1 MDKSKTCFFTGH
13 RKIAQSKIEIVKA
26 QLAENIEKMI
36 TEYGVNTFIDGGALG
51 FDTIAAE
58 TVIEMREKYQNIKL
72 VMYLPCYGQSKMW
85 KESEQFRYRM
95 VLSKA
100 DKIIYITKSVY
111 TDDCMKLRNLKMI
124 KDSSFCIAFCLM
136 QKSGTGF
143 ILYIPAGL
151 SLINFAA
158 LIAPTAKTSL
168 L

>member
-72 VMYLPCYGQSKMW
+72 AMYLPCYGQSKMW

-100 DKIIYITKSVY
+100 DKIIYITESVY

-143 ILYIPAGL
+143 TLRNAKNVGIEIV
-151 SLINFAA
+151 N
-158 LIAPTAKTSL
+158 IADEIY
-168 L
+168 

>member
-100 DKIIYITKSVY
+100 
-111 TDDCMKLRNLKMI
+111 MI
-124 KDSSFCIAFCLM
+124 R
-136 QKSGTGF
+136 
-143 ILYIPAGL
+143 
-151 SLINFAA
+151 
-158 LIAPTAKTSL
+158 
-168 L
+168 

>member
-1 MDKSKTCFFTGH
+1 MP
-13 RKIAQSKIEIVKA
+13 
-26 QLAENIEKMI
+26 
-36 TEYGVNTFIDGGALG
+36 LG

-85 KESEQFRYRM
+85 KESEQFRYRI

-100 DKIIYITKSVY
+100 DKIIYITESVY

-143 ILYIPAGL
+143 TLRNAENVGIEIV
-151 SLINFAA
+151 N
-158 LIAPTAKTSL
+158 IADEMY
-168 L
+168 

>member
-72 VMYLPCYGQSKMW
+72 VMYLPCYGQRNNFQYNSGCVN
-85 KESEQFRYRM
+85 E
-95 VLSKA
+95 
-100 DKIIYITKSVY
+100 Y
-111 TDDCMKLRNLKMI
+111 TGCYEYT
-124 KDSSFCIAFCLM
+124 SF
-136 QKSGTGF
+136 G
-143 ILYIPAGL
+143 
-151 SLINFAA
+151 
-158 LIAPTAKTSL
+158 
-168 L
+168 

>member
-36 TEYGVNTFIDGGALG
+36 AEYGVNTFIDGGALG

-72 VMYLPCYGQSKMW
+72 VMY
-85 KESEQFRYRM
+85 
-95 VLSKA
+95 
-100 DKIIYITKSVY
+100 
-111 TDDCMKLRNLKMI
+111 
-124 KDSSFCIAFCLM
+124 
-136 QKSGTGF
+136 
-143 ILYIPAGL
+143 IPAGL

>member
-26 QLAENIEKMI
+26 QLADNIEKMI

-100 DKIIYITKSVY
+100 DKIIYITESVY
-111 TDDCMKLRNLKMI
+111 TDEIGRASCRERV
-124 KDSSFCIAFCLM
+124 
-136 QKSGTGF
+136 
-143 ILYIPAGL
+143 
-151 SLINFAA
+151 
-158 LIAPTAKTSL
+158 
-168 L
+168 